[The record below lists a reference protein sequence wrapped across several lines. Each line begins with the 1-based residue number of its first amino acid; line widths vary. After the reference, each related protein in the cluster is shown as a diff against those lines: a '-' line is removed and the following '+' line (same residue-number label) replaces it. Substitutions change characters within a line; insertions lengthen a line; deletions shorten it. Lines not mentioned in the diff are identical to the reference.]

1 LRPWLDGQA
10 ERPAIDW
17 VATDEA
23 EATRMLDFAVAAI
36 QRKVAYADLM
46 EQVDDDKVP
55 SSAEIPHIIVISD
68 ETADLPAAVK
78 QRLVE
83 LSNQI
88 GRASCRGLEFRR
100 VLFRSDRLGRH
111 G

>member
-1 LRPWLDGQA
+1 MRPRTCPRRSSSAWWSCRTRSE
-10 ERPAIDW
+10 ERRVGDWSSDVCSSDLIDW

-83 LSNQI
+83 LSN
-88 GRASCRGLEFRR
+88 
-100 VLFRSDRLGRH
+100 
-111 G
+111 